1 MAFVEIIPLASCHKG
16 GGTFVRH
23 GDLELAVFRLTNP
36 KPCANGLQP
45 VEAGPGAVPDGT
57 VVVIDNACPHAGGN
71 LSGGELAGKT
81 VTCKWHHWTFD
92 LETGACMDSPRARA
106 RVRCY
111 RTEIRDGVVWADLA
125 APVAPG
131 M

>member
-1 MAFVEIIPLASCHKG
+1 MAFVEIIPLTRCHKG
-16 GGTFVRH
+16 GGTFVLH
-23 GDLELAVFRLTNP
+23 GDLELAVFRLTSPNV
-36 KPCANGLQP
+36 ASGL
-45 VEAGPGAVPDGT
+45 VPDET

-111 RTEIRDGVVWADLA
+111 RTQIRDGVVWADLA
-125 APVAPG
+125 APVASG

>member
-1 MAFVEIIPLASCHKG
+1 MAFVEIIPVASCHKG

-36 KPCANGLQP
+36 KPCDTGFQP
-45 VEAGPGAVPDGT
+45 VEARSGAVPDET

-81 VTCKWHHWTFD
+81 VSCKVHHWTFD
-92 LETGACMDSPRARA
+92 LETGACTDSPRARA

-111 RTEIRDGVVWADLA
+111 PAQIRDGVVWADLT